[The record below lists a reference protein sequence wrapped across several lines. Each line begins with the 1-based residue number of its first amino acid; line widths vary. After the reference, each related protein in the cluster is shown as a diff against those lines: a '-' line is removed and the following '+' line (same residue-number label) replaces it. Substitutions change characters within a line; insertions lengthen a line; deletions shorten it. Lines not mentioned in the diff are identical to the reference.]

1 MNKKFWT
8 ETWYFLL
15 FLMGGML
22 VIVFFSSLLRM
33 VTTCLGDVSGFVHSA
48 SYYHVIQWMQTIFV
62 LVLPA
67 LMWCR
72 WRMKLPFA
80 EGLKTGKARS
90 WKIYA
95 MVIILALAI
104 LPMMDSFEEACSKL
118 PLPEALRQIAEEEL
132 ATQEEILQ
140 KMLSVN
146 GIGGWFELVL
156 QMSVATAIAEELA
169 FRGAL
174 LTIFRRYTKLNKH
187 VIAIL
192 IGFIFSA
199 IHMEIYGLI
208 PRWLLGTLFV
218 YLVYHSGSIWP
229 SVLAHALNNLYA
241 LLEYKGVI
249 G

>member
-1 MNKKFWT
+1 
-8 ETWYFLL
+8 
-15 FLMGGML
+15 
-22 VIVFFSSLLRM
+22 
-33 VTTCLGDVSGFVHSA
+33 
-48 SYYHVIQWMQTIFV
+48 
-62 LVLPA
+62 
-67 LMWCR
+67 
-72 WRMKLPFA
+72 
-80 EGLKTGKARS
+80 
-90 WKIYA
+90 
-95 MVIILALAI
+95 
-104 LPMMDSFEEACSKL
+104 
-118 PLPEALRQIAEEEL
+118 
-132 ATQEEILQ
+132 
-140 KMLSVN
+140 MLSVN